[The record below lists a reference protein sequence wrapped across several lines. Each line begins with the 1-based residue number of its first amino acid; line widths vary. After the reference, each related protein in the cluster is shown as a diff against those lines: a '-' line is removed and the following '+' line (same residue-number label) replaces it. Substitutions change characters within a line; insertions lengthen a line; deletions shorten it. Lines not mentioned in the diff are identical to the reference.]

1 MLQFVSDVEQLV
13 HVEFDIND
21 INAKFV
27 ALCKETRLTLNSI
40 NFLPKIMLPY
50 NLTDCL
56 GSEAHGISGLSLHTG
71 KNLQVLIIC

>member
-13 HVEFDIND
+13 HVEFDTND
-21 INAKFV
+21 INTKFV
-27 ALCKETRLTLNSI
+27 AICKETQLTLNSI
-40 NFLPKIMLPY
+40 NFLPKMLPY

-56 GSEAHGISGLSLHTG
+56 GSEVHGISGLSLHRG